1 MAKHSVKNAASAAA
15 AASKAAPAD
24 GKAAPAGGKA
34 GAGSSKIVGVSR
46 ATAQAST
53 LRTVGL
59 LIGWMSLLAL
69 AVLMATRPDEKE
81 LAKGSAARRN
91 LYDTG
96 PILALMVSTNL
107 LSDAIKDLFGLK
119 TLLYSA
125 LRAARQRYSAKPVA
139 KMI

>member
-1 MAKHSVKNAASAAA
+1 MAKHSVKKAAAAAA
-15 AASKAAPAD
+15 AASKAAPA
-24 GKAAPAGGKA
+24 GGMV
-34 GAGSSKIVGVSR
+34 GAGSSKTVGVSR
-46 ATAQAST
+46 AAGGAVT
-53 LRTVGL
+53 LRSVGL
-59 LIGWMSLLAL
+59 LIGWVSLLVL
-69 AVLMATRPDEKE
+69 AVLMATRPDEEE